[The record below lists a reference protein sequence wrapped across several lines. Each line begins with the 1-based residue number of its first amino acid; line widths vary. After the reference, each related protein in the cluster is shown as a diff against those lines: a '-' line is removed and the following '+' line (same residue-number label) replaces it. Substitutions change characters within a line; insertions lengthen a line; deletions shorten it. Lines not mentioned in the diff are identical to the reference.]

1 MTTQLLLV
9 FDATMVDKFVR
20 FHEDNPHVYCA
31 LRRLARE
38 WINHT
43 GRRKLGIGA
52 LFERARW
59 DIAIATNDPEFRLNN
74 NHRSF
79 YARLLMRREPD
90 LGGLFELRPS
100 MADQWID
107 EYLPRRSAAA

>member
-1 MTTQLLLV
+1 MTETQLLLV
-9 FDATMVDKFVR
+9 FDATMADKFVR
-20 FHEDNPHVYCA
+20 FHEDNPHVYMT

-38 WINHT
+38 WVSRT

-74 NHRSF
+74 NFRAF
-79 YARLLMRREPD
+79 YARLLMRQEPD
-90 LGGLFELRPS
+90 LDGLFELRPS
-100 MADQWID
+100 LADQWVD
-107 EYLPRRSAAA
+107 EYQPRRAS